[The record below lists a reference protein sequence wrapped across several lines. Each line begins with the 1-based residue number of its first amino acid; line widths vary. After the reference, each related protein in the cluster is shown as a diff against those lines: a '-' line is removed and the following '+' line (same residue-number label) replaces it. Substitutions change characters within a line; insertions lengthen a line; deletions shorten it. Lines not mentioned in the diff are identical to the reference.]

1 MAAGRVSSDEV
12 GGVIE
17 KRQRRGRDGR
27 TYTVYRVRWHDAG
40 GGERNKTLPRGST
53 LRDAEAF
60 ERRVFTLKRIGELD
74 VLDRG
79 RETLA
84 EFAEEW
90 WELYARANLAPAT
103 LVRYEE
109 VWNTHTLPRLG
120 HLSLRE
126 LTPELIT
133 RFRLDLE
140 RTGVGQPTVRKALS
154 MLQGM
159 LARAVEWQRI
169 ASNPVAV
176 VRKPS
181 AERRREVVVLEPEG
195 VESLRRH
202 LIEHEEIRDAVLVS
216 VLAYAGLRPWSEA
229 VALAW
234 DDVRERTLLVYAP
247 KTRRERAVD
256 LLAPLRA
263 DLAEWRLACGRPAG
277 RALVFPYSGRA
288 WVNHDVH
295 NWRRRVWKPALKA
308 CELSP
313 AMVPYDLRHSF
324 ASLLIHEKRLSI
336 VEIADQMGHAP
347 TMTSDT
353 YGHVMRELR
362 GAEPVS
368 AEEQIR
374 RARARVFGE
383 RKAG

>member
-1 MAAGRVSSDEV
+1 
-12 GGVIE
+12 VIE

-27 TYTVYRVRWHDAG
+27 SYSVYRVRWHDASG
-40 GGERNKTLPRGST
+40 AERNKTLPRGST
-53 LRDAEAF
+53 RRDAEAF
-60 ERRVFTLKRIGELD
+60 ERRVYMLKRTGELD

-84 EFAEEW
+84 EFVEEW
-90 WELYARANLAPAT
+90 WELYASANLAPAT
-103 LVRYEE
+103 RVRYTE
-109 VWNTHTLPRLG
+109 VWNRHTRPRLG
-120 HLSLRE
+120 HVSLRE
-126 LTPELIT
+126 LTPEVVT

-140 RTGVGQPTVRKALS
+140 RAGAGEATVRKALS
-154 MLQGM
+154 MLQGI

-176 VRKPS
+176 VPKPS
-181 AERRREVVVLEPEG
+181 AKRQRDVIVLEPER

-202 LIEHEEIRDAVLVS
+202 LIEREGLCHAVLVS

-234 DDVRERTLLVYAP
+234 DDVRERTLRIYAP

-256 LLAPLRA
+256 LLAPLRS
-263 DLAEWRLACGRPAG
+263 DLAEWRLASGRPG
-277 RALVFPYSGRA
+277 GGALVFPHSGRTWA
-288 WVNHDVH
+288 DHDVR
-295 NWRRRVWKPALKA
+295 NWRRRIWKPALKA
-308 CELSP
+308 CELNP

-383 RKAG
+383 RMAS

>member
-1 MAAGRVSSDEV
+1 
-12 GGVIE
+12 VIE

-27 TYTVYRVRWHDAG
+27 TYTVYRVRWHDADG
-40 GGERNKTLPRGST
+40 AERNKTLPRGST
-53 LRDAEAF
+53 RRDAEAF
-60 ERRVFTLKRIGELD
+60 ERRVFTLKRVGELD

-90 WELYARANLAPAT
+90 WELYAGANLARAT
-103 LVRYEE
+103 LVRYAE
-109 VWNTHTLPRLG
+109 VWNAHTLPRLG
-120 HLSLRE
+120 HIPLRE
-126 LTPELIT
+126 LTPEVIT
-133 RFRLDLE
+133 RFRLGLE
-140 RTGVGQPTVRKALS
+140 KAGAGQATVRKALS

-176 VRKPS
+176 VPKPS
-181 AERRREVVVLEPEG
+181 TKRRREVVVLGPER
-195 VESLRRH
+195 VEALRRH
-202 LIEHEEIRDAVLVS
+202 VLERDRIGDAVLIS

-229 VALAW
+229 VHLPWAN
-234 DDVRERTLLVYAP
+234 VRERTLLVYAP

-256 LLAPLRA
+256 LLAPLRS
-263 DLAEWRLACGRPAG
+263 DLAEWRLVCGRPSG
-277 RALVFPYSGRA
+277 RALVFPYSCRR
-288 WVNHDVH
+288 WTDSDVR
-295 NWRRRVWKPALKA
+295 NWRRRVWKPALNA
-308 CELSP
+308 CELDQR
-313 AMVPYDLRHSF
+313 MVPYDLRHSF

-336 VEIADQMGHAP
+336 VEIAEQLGHAP

-362 GAEPVS
+362 EAEPMS

-374 RARARVFGE
+374 RARERVFGK
-383 RKAG
+383 RKAS

>member
-1 MAAGRVSSDEV
+1 M
-12 GGVIE
+12 IE
-17 KRQRRGRDGR
+17 KRQRRARDGR
-27 TYTVYRVRWHDAG
+27 VYSVYRVRWHDADG
-40 GGERNKTLPRGST
+40 AERNKTLPRGST
-53 LRDAEAF
+53 RRDAETF
-60 ERRVFTLKRIGELD
+60 ERRVYTLKRTGELD

-90 WELYARANLAPAT
+90 WELYADPNLAQAT
-103 LVRYEE
+103 LVRYAE
-109 VWNTHTLPRLG
+109 VWNAHTLPRLG
-120 HLSLRE
+120 HISLRE
-126 LTPELIT
+126 LTPEVIT
-133 RFRLDLE
+133 RFRVDLE
-140 RTGVGQPTVRKALS
+140 RAGAGQATVRKALS

-181 AERRREVVVLEPEG
+181 AKRLREVVVLGPER

-202 LIEHEEIRDAVLVS
+202 LIEGDRLADAVLVS

-234 DDVRERTLLVYAP
+234 ADVRERTLRVYAP

-256 LLAPLRA
+256 LLAPLRT
-263 DLAEWRLACGRPAG
+263 DLAEWRLVCGRPGG
-277 RALVFPYSGRA
+277 RELVLPYSGHA
-288 WVNHDVH
+288 WTDSDVR
-295 NWRRRVWKPALKA
+295 NWRRRVWKPALEA
-308 CELSP
+308 SGLDP
-313 AMVPYDLRHSF
+313 AIVPYDLRHSF

-353 YGHVMRELR
+353 YGHVMRDLR
-362 GAEPVS
+362 EAEPVS
-368 AEEQIR
+368 AENQIR
-374 RARARVFGE
+374 RARERVFGE
-383 RKAG
+383 RKAS

>member
-1 MAAGRVSSDEV
+1 
-12 GGVIE
+12 VIE

-27 TYTVYRVRWHDAG
+27 PYSVYRVRWHDADG
-40 GGERNKTLPRGST
+40 AERNKTLPRGST
-53 LRDAEAF
+53 RRDAEAF
-60 ERRVFTLKRIGELD
+60 ERRVYTLKRTGELN

-90 WELYARANLAPAT
+90 WELYAYANLARAT
-103 LVRYEE
+103 LIRYRE
-109 VWNTHTLPRLG
+109 VWNAHTLPRLG
-120 HLSLRE
+120 HISLRE
-126 LTPELIT
+126 LTPEVIT

-140 RTGVGQPTVRKALS
+140 RAGTGQATVRKALS

-169 ASNPVAV
+169 PSNPVAV
-176 VRKPS
+176 VPKPP
-181 AERRREVVVLEPEG
+181 ARRQREVVVLGPER
-195 VESLRRH
+195 VEWLRRY
-202 LIEHEEIRDAVLVS
+202 LIERNGLGDAMLVS

-234 DDVRERTLLVYAP
+234 ADVRVRTLRAYAP

-263 DLAEWRLACGRPAG
+263 DLAEWALACGRPG
-277 RALVFPYSGRA
+277 GQALVLPYAGHA
-288 WVNHDVH
+288 WTDHDVR

-308 CELSP
+308 CELDP

-362 GAEPVS
+362 EAEPES
-368 AEEQIR
+368 AEDQIR
-374 RARARVFGE
+374 RARERVFGS
-383 RKAG
+383 RKAS

>member
-1 MAAGRVSSDEV
+1 M
-12 GGVIE
+12 IE
-17 KRQRRGRDGR
+17 KRQRRSRDGR
-27 TYTVYRVRWHDAG
+27 VYSVYRVRWHEADGA
-40 GGERNKTLPRGST
+40 ERNKTLPRGSSR
-53 LRDAEAF
+53 RDAEAF
-60 ERRVFTLKRIGELD
+60 ERRVYTLKRTGELD

-90 WELYARANLAPAT
+90 WELYAGPNLARAT
-103 LVRYEE
+103 LVRYTE
-109 VWNTHTLPRLG
+109 VWNAHTLPRLG
-120 HLSLRE
+120 HISLRE
-126 LTPELIT
+126 LTPEVIT
-133 RFRLDLE
+133 RFRVDLE
-140 RTGVGQPTVRKALS
+140 RAGVGQATVRKALS

-181 AERRREVVVLEPEG
+181 AKRLREVVVLGPER

-202 LIEHEEIRDAVLVS
+202 LIERKRRADAVLVS

-229 VALAW
+229 VTLAW
-234 DDVRERTLLVYAP
+234 ADVRERTLRVYAP

-256 LLAPLRA
+256 LLAPLRS
-263 DLAEWRLACGRPAG
+263 DLAEWRLACGRPGG
-277 RALVFPYSGRA
+277 RALVLPYSGHA
-288 WVNHDVH
+288 WTDSDVR
-295 NWRRRVWKPALKA
+295 NWRRRVWKPALEA
-308 CELSP
+308 CELDP

-353 YGHVMRELR
+353 YGHVMRDLR
-362 GAEPVS
+362 EAEPVS
-368 AEEQIR
+368 AENQIR
-374 RARARVFGE
+374 RARERVFGE
-383 RKAG
+383 RKAS

>member
-1 MAAGRVSSDEV
+1 M
-12 GGVIE
+12 IE
-17 KRQRRGRDGR
+17 RRQRRGRDGR
-27 TYTVYRVRWHDAG
+27 TYSVYRVRWHDADG
-40 GGERNKTLPRGST
+40 AERNKTLPRGST
-53 LRDAEAF
+53 RRDAESF
-60 ERRVFTLKRIGELD
+60 ERRVYMLKRIGDLD

-90 WELYARANLAPAT
+90 WELYARVNLARAT
-103 LVRYEE
+103 LVRYTE

-120 HLSLRE
+120 HIPLRE
-126 LTPELIT
+126 LTPEGIT

-140 RTGVGQPTVRKALS
+140 RAGAGQATVRKALS
-154 MLQGM
+154 MLQGI
-159 LARAVEWQRI
+159 LSRAVEWQRI

-181 AERRREVVVLEPEG
+181 AKRQREVVVLEPER

-202 LIEHEEIRDAVLVS
+202 LIDCGAIGDAVLVS

-229 VALAW
+229 VTLAW
-234 DDVRERTLLVYAP
+234 ADVRERTLRVYAS
-247 KTRRERAVD
+247 KTRRERTID

-263 DLAEWRLACGRPAG
+263 DLAEWRLACGRPGG
-277 RALVFPYSGRA
+277 RALVLPYSGRA
-288 WVNHDVH
+288 WADHDVR
-295 NWRRRVWKPALKA
+295 NWRRRVWKPAIKA
-308 CELSP
+308 CELDP
-313 AMVPYDLRHSF
+313 AIVPYDLRHSF

-362 GAEPVS
+362 EAEPVS
-368 AEEQIR
+368 AEDQIR
-374 RARARVFGE
+374 RARERVFAK
-383 RKAG
+383 RKAS

>member
-1 MAAGRVSSDEV
+1 
-12 GGVIE
+12 VIE

-27 TYTVYRVRWHDAG
+27 TYWVYRVRWHDADG
-40 GGERNKTLPRGST
+40 AERNKTLPRGST
-53 LRDAEAF
+53 RRDAEDF
-60 ERRVFTLKRIGELD
+60 ERRVYTLKRIGELN

-84 EFAEEW
+84 DFAEEW
-90 WELYARANLAPAT
+90 WELYAHPNLAHAT
-103 LVRYEE
+103 IVRYTE
-109 VWNTHTLPRLG
+109 VWKAHTLPRLG
-120 HLSLRE
+120 RIPLRE
-126 LTPELIT
+126 LNPEVIT

-140 RTGVGQPTVRKALS
+140 RAGAGQATVRKVLT

-181 AERRREVVVLEPEG
+181 ARRQRTAVVLGPER

-202 LIEHEEIRDAVLVS
+202 LIECGAIRDAVLVS

-234 DDVRERTLLVYAP
+234 ADVGERTLLVYAP

-256 LLAPLRA
+256 LLAPLRS
-263 DLAEWRLACGRPAG
+263 DLAAWRLACGRPG
-277 RALVFPYSGRA
+277 ERELVLPYSGHA
-288 WVNHDVH
+288 WNDHHVR
-295 NWRRRVWKPALKA
+295 NWRRRVWKPAIKA
-308 CELSP
+308 CELDP
-313 AMVPYDLRHSF
+313 ATVPYDLRHSF

-362 GAEPVS
+362 EAEPVS
-368 AEEQIR
+368 AEDQIR
-374 RARARVFGE
+374 RARERVFG
-383 RKAG
+383 RRQAS

>member
-1 MAAGRVSSDEV
+1 M
-12 GGVIE
+12 IE

-27 TYTVYRVRWHDAG
+27 TYSVYRVRWHDGNGA
-40 GGERNKTLPRGST
+40 ERNKTLPRGST
-53 LRDAEAF
+53 RRDAEAF
-60 ERRVFTLKRIGELD
+60 ERRVYMLKRTGELD

-84 EFAEEW
+84 EFVDEW
-90 WELYARANLAPAT
+90 WELYASANLARAT
-103 LVRYEE
+103 LVRYAE
-109 VWNTHTLPRLG
+109 VWNRHTRPRLG
-120 HLSLRE
+120 HVSLRE
-126 LTPELIT
+126 LTPEVVT

-140 RTGVGQPTVRKALS
+140 RAGAGEATVRKALS
-154 MLQGM
+154 MLQGI

-176 VRKPS
+176 VPKPS
-181 AERRREVVVLEPEG
+181 AKRQRDVIVLEPER

-202 LIEHEEIRDAVLVS
+202 LIEREEIGDAVLVS

-229 VALAW
+229 VALTW
-234 DDVRERTLLVYAP
+234 DDVRERTLSVYAP

-256 LLAPLRA
+256 LLAPLRS
-263 DLAEWRLACGRPAG
+263 DLAEWRLASGRPGG
-277 RALVFPYSGRA
+277 RALVFPRSGRA
-288 WVNHDVH
+288 WADHDVR
-295 NWRRRVWKPALKA
+295 NWRRRIWKPALKA
-308 CELSP
+308 CEVNP

-374 RARARVFGE
+374 RARARVSGE
-383 RKAG
+383 RIAS